1 MDEVVTM
8 HQTIAL
14 VGVIGIAAIAL
25 FLEGYVMVRH
35 NVALAENNI
44 RILTVCLVI
53 PTVVMISF
61 IPDTSIADRSAVYGL
76 IGTIAGYI
84 LGRAKDEKQGG

>member
-1 MDEVVTM
+1 MDDAVTM

-14 VGVIGIAAIAL
+14 VLVIGIAAIAL
-25 FLEGYVMVRH
+25 FLVGYVMVRH
-35 NVALAENNI
+35 NVARAENNI

-61 IPDTSIADRSAVYGL
+61 FPDSSIADSSAVYGL
-76 IGTIAGYI
+76 IGMIAGYI
-84 LGRAKDEKQGG
+84 PGRAKDDTPAG